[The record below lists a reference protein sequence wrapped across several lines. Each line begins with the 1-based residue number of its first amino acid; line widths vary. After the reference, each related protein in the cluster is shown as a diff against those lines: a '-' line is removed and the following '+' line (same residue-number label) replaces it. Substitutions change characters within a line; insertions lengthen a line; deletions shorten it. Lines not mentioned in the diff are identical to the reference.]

1 MARPQVGPQ
10 DFDHKSDALCLR
22 TSLHRRTEVS
32 WL

>member
-10 DFDHKSDALCLR
+10 VFDHNSYTLCLR